1 MAPRYQHSHSIDAI
15 IESPDEDLA
24 GSRGATPRSTHAI
37 SDKKRSPTTTK
48 SAAAPHS
55 KEKSR
60 KSHHRSSFSSS
71 SKHVSKSSKPKA
83 NLAKRYAAAH
93 GEKSSQS
100 LVRQHPRHAR
110 RDADSDSSSEEEEEE
125 EPKDYRSVLAAARGR
140 LTSPSLLSTMTSLT
154 TATNNSGGSSGSNST
169 ITQASMLRT
178 ETVQEVTISGTTEEE
193 EEGPLSPAAPDP
205 PNVFA
210 YLDEDSSSSDEDE
223 EDSDSDSDSDADE
236 NENEDAIQYA
246 PNAPSP
252 SPHPTGS
259 ETPDYDADSHSDPDD
274 SDHADDSHPPPQP
287 TWLHPL
293 SPTSSAD
300 NANPMA
306 PTFSSHHPR
315 TPSLGS
321 ASSFMASDASSL
333 VDMDTDRSTSPEHS
347 VKGSPSPTPRLLL
360 SRPPPGTGQPLASP
374 TEAKLAAQ
382 MRAAQ
387 MRQDFHSGPGGNHQH
402 PRHQH
407 RHTPTPLSLHP
418 HPHQDTQALS
428 PRLPPPSGYDALATH
443 LTTSPPVYR
452 RFATLNHRLLLH
464 MQDELCELE
473 SHLSAL
479 DAADAASRTL
489 SLPPT
494 PSSAIARSPCGRRS
508 HKNDDSRERG
518 MKTHIPPSSRRS
530 AAQHPSQLD
539 HHRAD
544 LLARVGYKMAQYNA
558 SLTSF
563 AKTSRLPAAD
573 SADVEAYRAFLAS
586 AQPVV
591 YEEARFLERGGDLIS
606 LAPTPAPSSTAAT
619 ETVQR
624 TLIPPPIYH
633 HQQQHPHTQRALL
646 LAALASILLPVLM
659 FTVVPNFV
667 GRIAVAVLVAGMLWG
682 MVSAQGGGVR
692 GVVGGG
698 GVGDW
703 FGGGGRGYWLLL
715 LLFSLLGD
723 GKRRKREEGEEGSFG

>member
-24 GSRGATPRSTHAI
+24 GSTRGASRTI
-37 SDKKRSPTTTK
+37 SDKKQRRDGNPSPTTTT
-48 SAAAPHS
+48 SAHS

-60 KSHHRSSFSSS
+60 KSHHRSSFSSG
-71 SKHVSKSSKPKA
+71 SKHVSSKSSKPKA
-83 NLAKRYAAAH
+83 NSAKRYAPAH
-93 GEKSSQS
+93 GEMSSQS
-100 LVRQHPRHAR
+100 LVRQHPRHGR
-110 RDADSDSSSEEEEEE
+110 RDKDSDSSSSEEEDEEEEGEE

-169 ITQASMLRT
+169 ITQASMSRT
-178 ETVQEVTISGTTEEE
+178 ETVQEVTISGTTEEA

-223 EDSDSDSDSDADE
+223 EEDSDSDSDADE
-236 NENEDAIQYA
+236 NENEDGIQYA
-246 PNAPSP
+246 PHAPSP
-252 SPHPTGS
+252 APHPNDS
-259 ETPDYDADSHSDPDD
+259 ETPDSHSDD
-274 SDHADDSHPPPQP
+274 DDSHPQTHAQTT

-293 SPTSSAD
+293 SPTSTSAD
-300 NANPMA
+300 DATPMA
-306 PTFSSHHPR
+306 PTFSSSHAR
-315 TPSLGS
+315 TPSLSS
-321 ASSFMASDASSL
+321 ASSFAASDTSSRA
-333 VDMDTDRSTSPEHS
+333 DIDIDTDRSTSPEQS
-347 VKGSPSPTPRLLL
+347 LKGSPSPTPRLLL
-360 SRPPPGTGQPLASP
+360 SRPPPGTGGQPALASP

-387 MRQDFHSGPGGNHQH
+387 MRQEFHSAPGGYHQH
-402 PRHQH
+402 HH
-407 RHTPTPLSLHP
+407 RQQQHTPTPLSLHP
-418 HPHQDTQALS
+418 PPHQESQALS
-428 PRLPPPSGYDALATH
+428 PRLPQLSGYDALATH

-464 MQDELCELE
+464 MQDELSELE
-473 SHLSAL
+473 SHLAAL

-494 PSSAIARSPCGRRS
+494 PSSAVARSPSGRRPRTS
-508 HKNDDSRERG
+508 TKNDDRRAGGREV
-518 MKTHIPPSSRRS
+518 KTHTHPSSRRAS
-530 AAQHPSQLD
+530 AQHPSQLD

-563 AKTSRLPAAD
+563 AKTSRLPDAERE
-573 SADVEAYRAFLAS
+573 DVEAYRTWLGREK
-586 AQPVV
+586 PVV
-591 YEEARFLERGGDLIS
+591 WEEGRFLEREGDLIS
-606 LAPTPAPSSTAAT
+606 LGPPAPAPAAPAPTPAEV

-624 TLIPPPIYH
+624 TLTPPPVYH
-633 HQQQHPHTQRALL
+633 HPQQQQNQQPHTQRALL

-682 MVSAQGGGVR
+682 MVSAQGGGMR
-692 GVVGGG
+692 GLVGGG
-698 GVGDW
+698 GGWGLVWGW
-703 FGGGGRGYWLLL
+703 GAGILVAAVVV
-715 LLFSLLGD
+715 
-723 GKRRKREEGEEGSFG
+723 